1 MTVLLQQPS
10 KPASPGE
17 ISTYMTV
24 VLFFVTHGIVNSI
37 LLAFSPIRCIYWK
50 RAECNQDEAWMLNW
64 LAFGMFHVN
73 VLIACLASKARGHVI
88 LEQRLVFLVT
98 AIILSY
104 FSTGVFL
111 LDHINK
117 AIAFVQVAFYLVLL
131 IVVIQHYSTAP
142 FQVPLPAQ
150 LRSSSFDFR
159 KQFPIATV
167 AVSLQCL
174 LSVFQVWDMTFG
186 NGRYYYL
193 GDLNGSIFNSISHAA
208 VTQMLWVSLIMG
220 FSIVLATPEQQ
231 KFLLKGEA
239 FALFICLALLSGEQG
254 SKMDLTQNRAACVGT
269 FFSMLIALF
278 GSA

>member
-1 MTVLLQQPS
+1 MTVLLQPS
-10 KPASPGE
+10 RPASSGE

-24 VLFFVTHGIVNSI
+24 ILFFVTHGIVNSL

-50 RAECNQDEAWMLNW
+50 RAECNPDEAWMLNW

-73 VLIACLASKARGHVI
+73 VLIACLAQKARGHVI

-98 AIILSY
+98 ALILSY
-104 FSTGVFL
+104 LSTGVFL

-117 AIAFVQVAFYLVLL
+117 AIAGVQLAFYMVLL
-131 IVVIQHYSTAP
+131 VVIIQHQSTAP

-167 AVSLQCL
+167 AVGLQCV
-174 LSVFQVWDMTFG
+174 LSLFQVWDMTFG

-193 GDLNGSIFNSISHAA
+193 GDLSGSIFNSISHAA
-208 VTQMLWVSLIMG
+208 VTQMLWVTLILG
-220 FSIVLATPEQQ
+220 FSVLLATPEQQ
-231 KFLLKGEA
+231 KSLLKGEA
-239 FALFICLALLSGEQG
+239 FSLFITLVLLSGEQG
-254 SKMDLTQNRAACVGT
+254 SKMDLTQTRAACVGT